1 MANFW
6 YLEGLLALAKGD
18 LDFDTDV
25 YKTLLVMT
33 NTTADTDTTAKFVGD
48 FGTLDEHNG
57 ANYVRKT
64 VVQGTPAIDAPNS
77 RVEVPATA
85 TVWTALG
92 AGTRQAQA
100 AVLYRFVTND
110 ADSPILVYFDT
121 GGFPFT
127 ASGAD
132 FTVNWNA
139 EGMIQLKSG
148 V

>member
-18 LDFDTDV
+18 IDLEDDV
-25 YKTLLVMT
+25 LRALLVMT

-48 FGTLDEHNG
+48 FGTLDEHDG
-57 ANYVRKT
+57 AAYARQT
-64 VVQGTPAIDAPNS
+64 VVHTAPAIDAPNS
-77 RVEVPATA
+77 RVEVAATA
-85 TVWTALG
+85 SVWSSLG
-92 AGTRQAQA
+92 AGTRDAQA
-100 AVLYRFVTND
+100 AVLFKFVTND
-110 ADSPILVYFDT
+110 ADSPVLVYYDS

-139 EGMIQLKSG
+139 EGIVQLKSG